1 MKYTQIPA
9 TTFQNIQ
16 LNAGILVDDFNPA
29 TGIIGN
35 LIGAT
40 TGGLQFQDNVSYTDF
55 GDDIDNCP
63 KNCKELK
70 KLDKHEAKLSGTFV
84 TVTAATAK
92 MLAGPADIDSNDST
106 HIIPRNDLEQTDFKH
121 IWWIGDYSDVNTGSN
136 AGFCAIKL
144 KNALNTG
151 GFQIKSTDRAKGQF
165 AVDFMG
171 HYSMANQDEVPY
183 DVYIRQGEGSTNPMI
198 SLNTHSIELV
208 EDGTFTFAV
217 TKVPDNASVT
227 WSSASTTIAE
237 VANGV
242 VTAKAE
248 GNTIITASITV
259 EGVTY
264 NDTCT
269 VVVTA
274 ATEGEG

>member
-29 TGIIGN
+29 TGVIGN

-84 TVTAATAK
+84 TVTAATAR
-92 MLAGPADIDSNDST
+92 MLAGAADIDGNDST
-106 HIIPRNDLEQTDFKH
+106 HIVPRNDLEQSDFQH
-121 IWWIGDYSDVNTGSN
+121 IWWIGDYSDVNTGDN

-151 GFQIKSTDRAKGQF
+151 GFQIKSTDKSKGQF

-171 HYSMANQDEVPY
+171 HYSIANQDEVPY
-183 DVYIRQGEGSTNPMI
+183 DVYIRQGEGSSNPMI
-198 SLNTHSIELV
+198 TLNTHSISLV
-208 EDGTFTFAV
+208 ENETFTFAV
-217 TKVPDNASVT
+217 TKIPANASVT
-227 WSSASTTIAE
+227 WTSASTTIAE

-269 VVVTA
+269 VVVSA
-274 ATEGEG
+274 AEGEG